1 MSALVHETEVTYFT
15 FPLLAVQLKEYKKQ
29 LSDAVWEENQ
39 EKIAKLKDMI
49 RFTEIQIALGETY
62 DIPF

>member
-1 MSALVHETEVTYFT
+1 MSTLVHETKVTYFT

-39 EKIAKLKDMI
+39 DKIAKLKDKI
-49 RFTEIQIALGETY
+49 RSTEIQIALGETY
-62 DIPF
+62 DVPF

>member
-1 MSALVHETEVTYFT
+1 MSTLVHETEVTYFT

-39 EKIAKLKDMI
+39 DKIAKLKDKI
-49 RFTEIQIALGETY
+49 HSTEVQISLGEVY
-62 DIPF
+62 DVPF